1 MTLIP
6 PKTKRLLKELPVINM
21 IDERTMKILMQ
32 TTLLTGFIC
41 ILLSACGIVPL
52 WVSVAHTAGDI
63 ILTEQTGK
71 SSGEHGL
78 SAITGKDCQFI
89 RFIDSAKVCMS
100 AEEYGEY
107 LLSLNCETYTWNRMG
122 RVFCDEK

>member
-1 MTLIP
+1 MMP
-6 PKTKRLLKELPVINM
+6 PSKTERILKDLPVIN
-21 IDERTMKILMQ
+21 IHDRRTMRILMP
-32 TTLLTGFIC
+32 TIILTFFVC
-41 ILLSACGIVPL
+41 ISLSACGIVPL
-52 WVSVAHTAGDI
+52 WVSVATTAGDF
-63 ILTEQTGK
+63 ILADQTGK

-107 LLSLNCETYTWNRMG
+107 LLSLNCEAYTWNRMG
-122 RVFCDEK
+122 RVSCGK

>member
-1 MTLIP
+1 
-6 PKTKRLLKELPVINM
+6 
-21 IDERTMKILMQ
+21 MKIIMQ

-52 WVSVAHTAGDI
+52 WVSVGTFAGDI
-63 ILTEQTGK
+63 ILSDKTGK

-107 LLSLNCETYTWNRMG
+107 LLSLNCEAYTWNRMG
-122 RVFCDEK
+122 RVSCGK

>member
-1 MTLIP
+1 
-6 PKTKRLLKELPVINM
+6 
-21 IDERTMKILMQ
+21 MKNLMPAILY
-32 TTLLTGFIC
+32 TFFVC
-41 ILLSACGIVPL
+41 ISLSACGIVPL
-52 WVSVAHTAGDI
+52 WVSVGTFAGDI
-63 ILTEQTGK
+63 ILSDQTGK

-107 LLSLNCETYTWNRMG
+107 LLSLNCEAYTWTRMG
-122 RVFCDEK
+122 RVSCGK